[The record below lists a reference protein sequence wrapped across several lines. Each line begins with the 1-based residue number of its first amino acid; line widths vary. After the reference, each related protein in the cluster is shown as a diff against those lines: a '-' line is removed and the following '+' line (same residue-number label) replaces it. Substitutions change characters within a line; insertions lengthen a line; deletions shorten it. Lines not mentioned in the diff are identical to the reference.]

1 MSKSDSTKMVKSI
14 RGTLL
19 KHSPEI
25 LTGIGIVGML
35 STTVLSVK
43 ATPKALL
50 LIEDE
55 IEKQSENLLKEAK
68 NNGRSEL
75 IQVTDLSLIDTVKT
89 TWKCYIPATIT
100 GILSVACLIGAN
112 SVNMRRNA
120 ALVTA
125 YTLSE
130 TALKEYQEKVIE
142 TIGEKKEQKIKDS
155 IAKDRIDKNPVTNCE
170 VFITEKG
177 NTLCYDSLS
186 GRYFTSD
193 IEKIRKIENELNKR
207 LLNEM
212 YLGLN
217 ELYYELGLRC
227 TEQGN
232 ELGFNVNDGLIN
244 FEFSSQLTD
253 DGRPCLVLGYR
264 IAPRYGYGDL
274 Y

>member
-1 MSKSDSTKMVKSI
+1 MSKADSTKITKNI
-14 RGTLL
+14 RTTLS

-43 ATPKALL
+43 ATPKALM
-50 LIEDE
+50 LIEAE
-55 IEKQSENLLKEAK
+55 IEKQNEDLLKDAEDK
-68 NNGRSEL
+68 GMDECS
-75 IQVTDLSLIDTVKT
+75 QVAELSLTDTVRT

-100 GILSVACLIGAN
+100 GGLSVACLLGAH
-112 SVNMRRNA
+112 SVNMKRNA

-130 TALKEYQEKVIE
+130 TALKEYTEKVVE
-142 TIGEKKEQKIKDS
+142 TIGEKKEQEIKDS
-155 IAKDRIDKNPVTNCE
+155 IAKDRIDKNPITNCE

-193 IEKIRKIENELNKR
+193 IEKIRKIENDLNQR
-207 LLNEM
+207 LLSEM

-274 Y
+274 H